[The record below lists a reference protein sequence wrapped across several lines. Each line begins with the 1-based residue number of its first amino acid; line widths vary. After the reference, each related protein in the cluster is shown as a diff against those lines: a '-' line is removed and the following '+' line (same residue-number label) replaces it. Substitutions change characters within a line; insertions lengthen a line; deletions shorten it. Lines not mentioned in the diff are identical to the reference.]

1 MKRLVWIWILLPLF
15 LSGCVVSKKKYEAMV
30 DKRDH
35 LEQQLSDSREENK
48 NLRNE
53 LEKAL
58 SDFESM
64 KYELHKSNA
73 LKSDTV
79 MALMEEAETLKN
91 ETESLQDELVRTRRK
106 FESQQATST
115 ERENELEKLNS
126 RVNELITDTASLNHA
141 LEMSR
146 ERQERTREELNQ
158 LRDKYN
164 DLSAEQSLKEDDLAK
179 AREKISTL
187 EDQLVEKE
195 QTISNISEAFVE
207 LRKQLLSAR
216 SEGKPIDPNEN
227 KNIDRIARLLG
238 HY

>member
-1 MKRLVWIWILLPLF
+1 MKRPVWIWILLPLF

-48 NLRNE
+48 NLKNE
-53 LEKAL
+53 LEKSL

-79 MALMEEAETLKN
+79 MALMEKAETLKN
-91 ETESLQDELVRTRRK
+91 ETENLQDELVRTRRK

-115 ERENELEKLNS
+115 ERENELEKLDS

-146 ERQERTREELNQ
+146 ERQERTREELTQ

-164 DLSAEQSLKEDDLAK
+164 HLSAEQSLKEDDLAK

>member
-1 MKRLVWIWILLPLF
+1 MKRLIWILLPLF
-15 LSGCVVSKKKYEAMV
+15 LSGCVVSKKKYETMV

-48 NLRNE
+48 KLRNE
-53 LEKAL
+53 LKTAL
-58 SDFESM
+58 SDFEAM

-79 MALMEEAETLKN
+79 MTLMGEAETLKE
-91 ETESLQDELVRTRRK
+91 ETQRLQNELVNTRRR
-106 FESQQATST
+106 FESQQATSAQ
-115 ERENELEKLNS
+115 RENELDELKS
-126 RVNELITDTASLNHA
+126 RVNKLITDTASLNHA
-141 LEMSR
+141 LKMSK

-164 DLSAEQSLKEDDLAK
+164 ELSAEHSLTEDDLAQT
-179 AREKISTL
+179 REKISTL
-187 EDQLVEKE
+187 EQQLVEKE
-195 QTISNISEAFVE
+195 QTISNISEAFIE

-216 SEGKPIDPNEN
+216 SQGNPINPNEN
-227 KNIDRIARLLG
+227 NNIDRIARLLG